1 VLLFSL
7 LLGNPLLRV
16 CVHLRVSLFL
26 ALCCVEGSQ
35 RSLRLLDGRTDMAL
49 IVYSFRVRFYFFI
62 FFSLFVS
69 SSWWRRLLHFFFCL
83 SFYSLFCWRT
93 SGSACQWF
101 KAKWEWETNNRHMS
115 LVHFSSI
122 YFFISFFWKKKAMD
136 FQRYSNLF
144 LCVYL
149 IIIGQ
154 ILFFVLGN
162 NTNVKHETW
171 NRVKALKIKIRP
183 ITAKRDSIDRRFEEI
198 RFFFR
203 FDLLEFDWSY
213 VFVFYFFYYKHFPHE
228 IL

>member
-1 VLLFSL
+1 MCTPPCFSFFGIVLCRRKSEKLKTF
-7 LLGNPLLRV
+7 
-16 CVHLRVSLFL
+16 
-26 ALCCVEGSQ
+26 
-35 RSLRLLDGRTDMAL
+35 GRTDRHGAHCVFL
-49 IVYSFRVRFYFFI
+49 SCTFLFFYFFLSLR
-62 FFSLFVS
+62 FFFVMAAFAAFFFLFVFLFS
-69 SSWWRRLLHFFFCL
+69 FLLANVRLSMSMIQGKMGMRDKQPSHEPRSFFV
-83 SFYSLFCWRT
+83 YLF
-93 SGSACQWF
+93 F
-101 KAKWEWETNNRHMS
+101 
-115 LVHFSSI
+115 
-122 YFFISFFWKKKAMD
+122 YFFLLKKKAMD